1 MFGLRGS
8 SLRDIAKDACVSLT
22 LLDHHFGSKAMLLE
36 AVVRSHSDSCMK
48 KIAPLRASLMAV
60 NGSLTTERLV
70 TEWVDY
76 EFALSDT
83 RQGRHDLHLV
93 LRLAADLEVDPA
105 LRDDI
110 NCSERVVVD
119 ALRMLGPQLTE
130 RQIKS
135 AWTLASSA
143 LYAAVLRIDEL
154 CLPGDALDTVDFRT
168 ETKGFLIDGLGRFA
182 MRS

>member
-1 MFGLRGS
+1 
-8 SLRDIAKDACVSLT
+8 
-22 LLDHHFGSKAMLLE
+22 
-36 AVVRSHSDSCMK
+36 VVRSHGDACLK
-48 KIAPLRASLMAV
+48 KIAPLRTSLMAV
-60 NGSLTTERLV
+60 DGSLTTLRLV
-70 TEWVDY
+70 DEWVDY

-105 LRDDI
+105 LRADI

-119 ALRMLGPQLTE
+119 ALRSLEPQLSAS
-130 RQIKS
+130 QVAC

-143 LYAAVLRIDEL
+143 LYAAVLKIDEL
-154 CLPGDALDTVDFRT
+154 SLASDAFDMADFRI
-168 ETKGFLIDGLGRFA
+168 ETKGFLVAGLGRFA